1 MFKKIVVIAVLVALI
16 VGVVIFSGFTTAENE
31 IPFEGGSI
39 RVEALA
45 EVQDGTTLRLIDF
58 AQQFPLLPQSIASW
72 DVSLFQAVS
81 YTLIAETGSEITSL
95 RILTSAVVVSATL
108 VGRLPGGGDAMCN
121 QLTTVTTGRLTP
133 IADIGPNSSEEFFSM
148 RVTKAR
154 IVDVVG
160 TEIDRTECQPDTV
173 IVEFRLD
180 VEYSIDD
187 GETLKDS
194 LFYPVFDLQWDII
207 RI

>member
-1 MFKKIVVIAVLVALI
+1 MFRKIVVVVAVIALV
-16 VGVVIFSGFTTAENE
+16 VGVVIFSGLGGAENE

-39 RVEALA
+39 RVEAVA
-45 EVQDGTTLRLIDF
+45 EVLDGDFIRLIDF
-58 AQQFPLLPQSIASW
+58 AERFPLLPQSLVSW
-72 DVSLFQAVS
+72 DTSLFQVIS
-81 YTLIAETGSEITSL
+81 YKLTAETGSEITSL

-121 QLTTVTTGRLTP
+121 QLTTVTTGLTP

-160 TEIDRTECQPDTV
+160 TEIDRTACQPDTV

-180 VEYSIDD
+180 VEYSVD
-187 GETLKDS
+187 GGTVQKSNLI
-194 LFYPVFDLQWDII
+194 YPVFELQWDII